1 MSLTMMIM
9 KILYGFSDA
18 RGQRRRRALGKRDAV
33 CGDVK
38 TRWGAVGVED
48 VLETR
53 TGLHEV
59 EKVLE
64 GLRLG
69 EMTLGLVCPEV
80 IMHEQIQHGRFTT
93 PVERRHASLDGV

>member
-1 MSLTMMIM
+1 MSLTMMIV
-9 KILYGFSDA
+9 KILYGFSDT
-18 RGQRRRRALGKRDAV
+18 RGQRRRRASGKRDAV

-38 TRWGAVGVED
+38 TRCGEVGVED

-64 GLRLG
+64 GLGLG
-69 EMTLGLVCPEV
+69 EMTLGLVCPDV
-80 IMHEQIQHGRFTT
+80 IVHEKIQHARFTT
-93 PVERRHASLDGV
+93 QVERRHASLDGV